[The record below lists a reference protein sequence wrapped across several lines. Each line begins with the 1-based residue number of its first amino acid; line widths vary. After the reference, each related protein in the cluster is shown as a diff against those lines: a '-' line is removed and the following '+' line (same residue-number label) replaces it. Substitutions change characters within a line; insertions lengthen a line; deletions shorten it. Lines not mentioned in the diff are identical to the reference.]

1 MNDTT
6 IVSEPRGVARD
17 ISPIDALAR
26 RLLFG
31 RLARLTRGAL
41 RIRDGG
47 ETHAF
52 GAERSGIEATIDV
65 LDPAFYVETVLGG
78 SVGAGESYMMGRWR
92 ADDLTALV
100 RLMIDNRNTLDTME
114 GGLAQLSAPLRH
126 AAHWMHRNTRG
137 GARRNIAAHYDAGN
151 DFFALVLDET
161 MMYSCALFERPRM
174 SLAEAS
180 TAKLDAV
187 CRKLA
192 LGPGDHVLEIGT
204 GWGGFALHA
213 ARTTGCLVT
222 TTTVSRAQ
230 YELARERVRA
240 AGLEGRITVLLEDY
254 RDVRGTYDKL
264 VSIEMV
270 EAIGHRQFEAFFRR
284 CAARLVPGGPMLLQS
299 ITIAEERYAAAR
311 DEVDFIKRHVFPG
324 CCIPSAGALVAAMT
338 AASDLRV
345 VGIDEIGPH
354 YARTLASWR
363 ANLLDRVDA
372 VRALGYPES
381 FIRKW
386 EFYLCYCEAGF
397 AAGVLGDV
405 QMLLARGAG

>member
-6 IVSEPRGVARD
+6 MVSHTRGIARGT
-17 ISPIDALAR
+17 SPIEAIAR
-26 RLLFG
+26 RLLFA

-41 RIRDGG
+41 RVRDGG
-47 ETHAF
+47 ETYDF
-52 GAERSGIEATIDV
+52 GAERTGVEAAIEV
-65 LDPAFYVETVLGG
+65 LDPAFYADTVLGG

-100 RLMIDNRNTLDTME
+100 RLMIDNRQTLDTVE
-114 GGLAQLSAPLRH
+114 GGLALVSAPLRR

-137 GARRNIAAHYDAGN
+137 DARRNIAAHYDAGN

-161 MMYSCALFERPRM
+161 MMYSCALFDRPGM

-187 CRKLA
+187 CRRLA
-192 LGPGDHVLEIGT
+192 LGPADHVLEIGT

-213 ARTTGCLVT
+213 ARATGCRVT
-222 TTTVSRAQ
+222 TTTISRAQ
-230 YELARERVRA
+230 YEFARERVRA
-240 AGLEGRITVLLEDY
+240 AGLEGRVTVLLEDY
-254 RDVRGTYDKL
+254 RDVSGTYDKL
-264 VSIEMV
+264 VSIEMI
-270 EAIGHRQFEAFFRR
+270 EAIGHRQFEEFFRR

-324 CCIPSAGALVAAMT
+324 CCIPSVGALASAMR

-363 ANLLDRVDA
+363 ANLLDRVEA
-372 VRALGYPES
+372 VRTLGYPES

-397 AAGVLGDV
+397 AAGALGDV